1 MNNKTQHLPLLIC
14 VVGPTAIGKTTLA
27 IEISKH
33 FKAEIISA
41 DSRQF
46 YKEMTIGTAVP
57 STDEI
62 NTIPHHFIQNRSVF
76 EEYSVG
82 DFERDA
88 LSLLDT
94 LFKKNSVIVMVGGS
108 GLYVDAVVKG
118 LNKFPEI
125 PSEIRETLNLEF
137 KSFGIEFLQKELKE
151 KDPEYFQKVDIQN
164 HHRLIRAL
172 EICRSTGLPY
182 SSFLNIEKE
191 PRNFNVIY
199 IGLTAEREI
208 IYNRINQRV
217 DIMME
222 DGLENEAKGL
232 FKHKSLNA
240 LQTVGYRELFAYFEG
255 DYSKEFAIEEIKKN
269 TRRFAKR
276 QGTWFRK
283 NKAIEWFDYKIDSS
297 EIIKYINNAQSK

>member
-1 MNNKTQHLPLLIC
+1 MQNKPLLIC
-14 VVGPTAIGKTTLA
+14 VVGPTAIGKTSLA
-27 IEISKH
+27 IEIAKH
-33 FKAEIISA
+33 FSSEIISA

-57 STDEI
+57 SADELRI
-62 NTIPHHFIQNRSVF
+62 APHHFIQNLSIF

-94 LFKKNSVIVMVGGS
+94 LFKKNKIVVMVGGS

-118 LNKFPEI
+118 LNKFPEVAT
-125 PSEIRETLNLEF
+125 EIRDTLNLEF
-137 KSFGIEFLQKELKE
+137 EATGIESLQKELKE
-151 KDPEYFQKVDIQN
+151 KDPKYFEKVDTQN

-172 EICRSTGLPY
+172 EICRETGLPY
-182 SSFLNIEKE
+182 SSFLNAEKE
-191 PRNFNVIY
+191 PRNFNTIY

-208 IYNRINQRV
+208 IYNRINLRV
-217 DIMME
+217 DMMME
-222 DGLENEAKGL
+222 EGLENEAKEL
-232 FKHKSLNA
+232 FQHKDLNA
-240 LQTVGYRELFAYFEG
+240 LQTVGYRELFNYFEEKL
-255 DYSKEFAIEEIKKN
+255 SKEQAIEEIKKN

-283 NKAIEWFDYKIDSS
+283 NEGIKWFDYKTNISDV
-297 EIIKYINNAQSK
+297 IKYINNAQSK